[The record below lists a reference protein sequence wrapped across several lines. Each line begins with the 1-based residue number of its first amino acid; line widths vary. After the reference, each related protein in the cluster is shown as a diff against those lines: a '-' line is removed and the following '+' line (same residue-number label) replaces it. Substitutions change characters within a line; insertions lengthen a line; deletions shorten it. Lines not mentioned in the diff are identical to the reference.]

1 MDGGRR
7 FQIDRPSLSNLGIVV
22 IREQINHENHQ
33 VEGAAGSVVFSKTLG
48 RLQVF
53 LVQWF
58 RRRCG
63 PRKQKKAWFVC
74 RLVEHWYGMDT
85 GQLMEGEGGPL

>member
-33 VEGAAGSVVFSKTLG
+33 VEGAAGSVFFSKTLG

-63 PRKQKKAWFVC
+63 RRKQKKPGSSVAW
-74 RLVEHWYGMDT
+74 WNT
-85 GQLMEGEGGPL
+85 GTGWIQGS